1 MLGLTLLPCRTHDDV
16 SFTSTHVTQP
26 PSTFLTSPSP
36 HSPLSQVKAVDED
49 TVIANYLVLVQGG
62 GKPRFWFQLKR
73 DCVLYR
79 FKAHEVREGRGGEG
93 GGRGGREGEGEADE
107 GIVTIFSRRVL
118 QMCQCVHASLLLLAT
133 GCSCHRVNPSARL

>member
-1 MLGLTLLPCRTHDDV
+1 MMMCPSPLHTLTQH
-16 SFTSTHVTQP
+16 

-79 FKAHEVREGRGGEG
+79 FKAHEVREGR
-93 GGRGGREGEGEADE
+93 EGEGEADE
-107 GIVTIFSRRVL
+107 GIVTIFSRQVP

-133 GCSCHRVNPSARL
+133 GCSRHRVYPSARL